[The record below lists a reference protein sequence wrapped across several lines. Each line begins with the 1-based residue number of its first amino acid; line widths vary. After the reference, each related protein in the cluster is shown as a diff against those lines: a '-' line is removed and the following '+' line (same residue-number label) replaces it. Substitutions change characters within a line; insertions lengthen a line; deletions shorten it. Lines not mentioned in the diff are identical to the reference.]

1 MVTLEQLARAA
12 LGREGLQLRSLAQD
26 FLRENQPLSDYA
38 RPATNDV
45 RVLTAAAALIEL
57 FALRRKQAPPSW
69 TQDVGPLPEPY
80 FLLESAAK
88 LKRLRALC
96 ETQAPEPLRKRRLY
110 APPNF
115 LDFV

>member
-12 LGREGLQLRSLAQD
+12 LNREGLQLRSLAQD
-26 FLRENQPLSDYA
+26 FLRENHRLSNHA
-38 RPATNDV
+38 RPATNDA
-45 RVLTAAAALIEL
+45 RVLAAAAALIEL
-57 FALRRKQAPPSW
+57 FAARQKQTPPNW
-69 TQDVGPLPEPY
+69 TRDVGPLPEPH

-96 ETQAPEPLRKRRLY
+96 EAQAPEPLRKRRLY

-115 LDFV
+115 LEFA

>member
-12 LGREGLQLRSLAQD
+12 LDREGLQLRSLAQD
-26 FLRENQPLSDYA
+26 FLHDNHRLSDYA
-38 RPATNDV
+38 RPTTSDT
-45 RVLTAAAALIEL
+45 RVLAASAALIEL
-57 FALRRKQAPPSW
+57 FAMRQNQAPPNW
-69 TQDVGPLPEPY
+69 TKDVGPLPEPY

-115 LDFV
+115 LEFV